1 MMRLRLSG
9 TRGTMSER
17 LLLVDLE
24 NVQTMDLSHVPT
36 DVRVWVFYGVT
47 QKKLPTELVVQ
58 AQPFGERLQWI
69 KIAGQG
75 KNALDFHIAYYLGQE
90 LTERPDAECFVLSKD
105 TGFDTLIKHLQ
116 ALGRNCRRV
125 VNLKD
130 ALPSTVATAKAA
142 AAPADPYQRLLT
154 LLRKEKTLPARRKG
168 LAGKVRSW
176 FARLS
181 DTERDALLERLFRE
195 SKVIESGTT
204 LSYQL

>member
-1 MMRLRLSG
+1 MMRLRPNG
-9 TRGTMSER
+9 TGGTMAER

-24 NVQTMDLSHVPT
+24 NVQTMDLAHVPP

-47 QKKLPTELVVQ
+47 QKKLPTDLVVQ
-58 AQPFGERLQWI
+58 AQPFGPRLQWI

-90 LTERPDAECFVLSKD
+90 LTERPDAECLVLSRD

-125 VNLKD
+125 AHLKD
-130 ALPSTVATAKAA
+130 ALPPTLATAQAG
-142 AAPADPYQRLLT
+142 AAPADAYQRLLT
-154 LLRKEKTLPARRKG
+154 LLRKEKTLPAKRKG

-181 DTERDALLERLFRE
+181 DAERDALLERLYRE
-195 SKVIESGTT
+195 SKVIENGAT